1 MCEGVCGVMAGGHAK
16 RVARENGSRLA
27 LLRKAITGSQVAHV
41 VGAVVVARS
50 VSPAIIH
57 GRKAWTFLLV
67 INAFAWFA
75 YNFLSNLAA
84 SGTSLTPATVGG
96 SKAQGVGCP
105 WWIENLQDLI
115 FLIVGTNTF
124 SIFSMKMGVGML
136 TLIPLYCAY
145 LIGSSVVKYV
155 FTPSKVEEE
164 PRPDADAPKKKG
176 GKKRQTVSKN
186 RTR

>member
-1 MCEGVCGVMAGGHAK
+1 MAGGHAK
-16 RVARENGSRLA
+16 RVARENGSRLG
-27 LLRKAITGSQVAHV
+27 LLKKAITGSQVAHV

-50 VSPAIIH
+50 VSPATM
-57 GRKAWTFLLV
+57 TFLLG

-115 FLIVGTNTF
+115 FLIAGTNTL
-124 SIFSMKMGVGML
+124 SIFSMKMGVGLL